1 MPELQFDTY
10 GKTAVRLTYVDR
22 TSDRHE
28 IRELNVSVFF
38 EGDFA
43 ASYLNGDNSSVLPTD
58 TIKNTVYVLAR
69 QLRWA
74 DIETFGRGI
83 SGHFLSRLPHL
94 RQVTV
99 RIEQVPWERIGEHPS
114 AFRQAGRERRTAE
127 IIATR
132 SGRQFKSGIR
142 DLQVLKTG
150 NSAFGG
156 FMKDE
161 WTTLSE
167 TDDRLFGT
175 AVSADWTYSRLDID
189 FNAAFAQVSKALLH
203 RFASHQSLSVQ
214 QTLFAMAEAVLSDC
228 PDVQEIHLTLPN
240 KHSLL
245 VDLGRFG
252 IENPNHIF
260 VPIDEP
266 SGYIEARVTR
276 QADKIL

>member
-22 TSDRHE
+22 TNARHE
-28 IRELNVSVFF
+28 VRELNVNIFF
-38 EGDFA
+38 EGEFA
-43 ASYLNGDNSSVLPTD
+43 DSYLTGSNSSVLPTD
-58 TIKNTVYVLAR
+58 TMKNTVYVLAK

-83 SGHFLSRLPHL
+83 TGHFLSRVPHL
-94 RQVTV
+94 NQVTV
-99 RIEQVPWERIGEHPS
+99 RIEQVPWERIGEHPA
-114 AFRQAGRERRTAE
+114 AFRQAGAERRTAE

-132 SGRQFKSGIR
+132 SGRQFKSGMR
-142 DLQVLKTG
+142 DMQVLKTA
-150 NSAFGG
+150 NSAFAG

-175 AVSADWTYSRLDID
+175 VVSADWTYSRVDID
-189 FNAAFAQVSKALLH
+189 FNATFAQIREALIE

-214 QTLFAMAEAVLSDC
+214 QTLFAMAEAVLWTC
-228 PDVQEIHLTLPN
+228 PAVHEIHLRLPN
-240 KHSLL
+240 KHCLL

-252 IENPNHIF
+252 IENPNQIF

-276 QADKIL
+276 